1 MEFRIADTFIDSLAR
16 LTGEEQKAVK
26 TAAFDLQMNPARPS
40 FQLERVVKSKDKNFW
55 SARINLDLRLIVHRT
70 QSSLL
75 LCYVQ
80 HHDEAY
86 DWARRRKLERHP
98 TTGAAQLVE
107 LQEIMQEI
115 PVPRFVGPSPVESG
129 GLAPPKPA
137 LFAHIPES
145 DLLAYGVPAEWLQ
158 EVRKADEDSLFVLAD
173 HLPVEATEAL
183 INLATGAR
191 PRLAPTLPSG
201 DDPFNHPDSER
212 RFRAMRTAEDLE
224 RAFNSAW
231 EKWRR
236 PSPARVPRS
245 RKVQMPNLNDQA
257 EGVLPVCDWVYFA
270 TSSPED
276 FATTRNLVREFGMII
291 RTVFNSAGIRIAN
304 VKQLQ
309 QGDTILLVHG
319 GGRSKAP
326 YRPMFCCTVVAPGRP
341 VPNFDG
347 VSFFDESQQERLR
360 NSGYSP
366 DPHLNAF
373 TGISIRISEE
383 LEHLACSIP
392 RPLGINTLRR
402 WNEVFGGNSE

>member
-1 MEFRIADTFIDSLAR
+1 LRVVESWVTEFRIADTFIDSLAR

-40 FQLERVVKSKDKNFW
+40 LQFERVVKSKDKNFW
-55 SARINLDLRLIVHRT
+55 SARITLDLRLIVHRT

-86 DWARRRKLERHP
+86 DWARRRKLEMHP

-107 LQEIMQEI
+107 LREIMREI
-115 PVPRFVGPSPVESG
+115 AIPRFVGPSPIECEGPV
-129 GLAPPKPA
+129 PPKPA

-145 DLLAYGVPAEWLQ
+145 DLLAYGVPSEWLQ

-183 INLATGAR
+183 IDLATGAQ
-191 PRLAPTLPSG
+191 PRLAPTLSSG
-201 DDPFNHPDSER
+201 GDPFTHPDAER
-212 RFRAMRTAEDLE
+212 RFRAMHTAEELE

-231 EKWRR
+231 DKWRR
-236 PSPARVPRS
+236 PASVRRPRS
-245 RKVQMPNLNDQA
+245 RNVQTPNLNDQSHA
-257 EGVLPVCDWVYFA
+257 VLPVCDWVYFA
-270 TSSPED
+270 TSAPED

-319 GGRSKAP
+319 GGRTKVP
-326 YRPMFCCTVVAPGRP
+326 YRPMFSCTVVAPPGQFPTLMAFHSPPNPSRNVYEILGRA
-341 VPNFDG
+341 
-347 VSFFDESQQERLR
+347 S
-360 NSGYSP
+360 
-366 DPHLNAF
+366 
-373 TGISIRISEE
+373 
-383 LEHLACSIP
+383 C
-392 RPLGINTLRR
+392 
-402 WNEVFGGNSE
+402 